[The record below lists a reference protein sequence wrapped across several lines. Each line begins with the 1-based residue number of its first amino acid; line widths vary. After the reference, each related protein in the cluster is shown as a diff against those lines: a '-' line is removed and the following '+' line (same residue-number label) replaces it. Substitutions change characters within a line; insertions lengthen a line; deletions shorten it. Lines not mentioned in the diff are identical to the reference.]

1 MKELD
6 LHKAFTLI
14 EQGPVTMV
22 STSLNGKN
30 NVMTISWTMVM
41 DFTPRF
47 AFLTG
52 SWNYSYDALVN
63 TKECVIAIPT
73 IDILDTVINVG
84 VTSGSEKDKFAE
96 FGLTALKAS
105 EIGAPLIKECY
116 ANIECRIIDHI
127 EKHDIFVLDAVKA
140 WIDDERKDK
149 RIFHAIGDG
158 TFVTNGETFDRK
170 KQMRDKLPPG
180 I

>member
-6 LHKAFTLI
+6 LQKAFTLI

-22 STSLNGKN
+22 ATSLNGKN

-52 SWNYSYDALVN
+52 SWNYSYEALVN

-73 IDILDTVINVG
+73 IDILDAVINAG
-84 VTSGSEKDKFAE
+84 VTSGGEKDKFSE
-96 FGLTALKAS
+96 FGFTALKAS
-105 EIGAPLIKECY
+105 EVGAPLIKECY

-127 EKHDIFVLDAVKA
+127 EKHDIFVVDAVKA
-140 WIDDERKDK
+140 WIDDDREDK

-180 I
+180 V